1 MVSKSV
7 IILVAVAFFSVVSAK
22 DFMVGDNKGW
32 TINFD
37 YQAWAQ
43 DKEFY
48 VGDKLVFRYPVG
60 LHNVFKVNGTGFQN
74 CIKPALSEA
83 LITGNDT
90 IVLATPGRK
99 WYICGVGQH
108 CAAGGQKLLIV
119 VNPAVMSPSVAPS
132 RSLGA
137 PTQDLP
143 ATGSANGIAL
153 ASFQSIMAVAL
164 AIFLV
169 IAV

>member
-1 MVSKSV
+1 MASTRI
-7 IILVAVAFFSVVSAK
+7 IILLAIALPALVSAK
-22 DFMVGDNKGW
+22 EFMVGDQKGW

-37 YQAWAQ
+37 YQQWAQ
-43 DKEFY
+43 DKEFH
-48 VGDKLVFRYPVG
+48 VGDKLIFSYPVG
-60 LHNVFKVNGTGFQN
+60 AHNVFKVNGTGFQN

-83 LITGNDT
+83 LTSGNDT

-119 VNPAVMSPSVAPS
+119 VNPGAMSPSVSPS
-132 RSLGA
+132 QSFGA
-137 PTQDLP
+137 PTQTLP
-143 ATGSANGIAL
+143 ATGSADGTVV
-153 ASFQSIMAVAL
+153 ASFQSIMAITL
-164 AIFLV
+164 AVLFV